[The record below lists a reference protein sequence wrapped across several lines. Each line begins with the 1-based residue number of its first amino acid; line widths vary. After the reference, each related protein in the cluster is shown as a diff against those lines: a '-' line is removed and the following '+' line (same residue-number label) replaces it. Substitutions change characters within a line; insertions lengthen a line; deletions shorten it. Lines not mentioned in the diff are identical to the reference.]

1 VPAHAKKPRT
11 KTEEASGSSYC
22 RAKEAVGYLQHHA
35 ASVPA
40 IDAATPG
47 AAASNGTASRAACI
61 KDKTDREAYDVIVAL
76 AANDM
81 LKGVPRPGRH
91 ATRRFL
97 DRALVAGCFA
107 IELLRQDNSA
117 QTARFQTYDC
127 ACARTVK
134 ARRDVADTFEPT
146 SRPCEPSK
154 SALAAGSRT
163 RRQTAEPQRP
173 R

>member
-1 VPAHAKKPRT
+1 MPAHAKKPRT

-61 KDKTDREAYDVIVAL
+61 KDKTDREACDVIVAL

-81 LKGVPRPGRH
+81 LKGCRVPARQPDLSRSVGRGISG
-91 ATRRFL
+91 L
-97 DRALVAGCFA
+97 A
-107 IELLRQDNSA
+107 IL
-117 QTARFQTYDC
+117 
-127 ACARTVK
+127 
-134 ARRDVADTFEPT
+134 
-146 SRPCEPSK
+146 K
-154 SALAAGSRT
+154 SGRV
-163 RRQTAEPQRP
+163 
-173 R
+173 

>member
-1 VPAHAKKPRT
+1 MPAHAKKPRT

-81 LKGVPRPGRH
+81 LKGCRVPARQPEPI
-91 ATRRFL
+91 AAPIRR
-97 DRALVAGCFA
+97 
-107 IELLRQDNSA
+107 
-117 QTARFQTYDC
+117 
-127 ACARTVK
+127 
-134 ARRDVADTFEPT
+134 
-146 SRPCEPSK
+146 
-154 SALAAGSRT
+154 AA
-163 RRQTAEPQRP
+163 P
-173 R
+173 

>member
-1 VPAHAKKPRT
+1 MPAHAKKPRT

-35 ASVPA
+35 ASGPA

-81 LKGVPRPGRH
+81 LKGVPRPGRL
-91 ATRRFL
+91 ANRR
-97 DRALVAGCFA
+97 
-107 IELLRQDNSA
+107 SA
-117 QTARFQTYDC
+117 F
-127 ACARTVK
+127 
-134 ARRDVADTFEPT
+134 
-146 SRPCEPSK
+146 
-154 SALAAGSRT
+154 G
-163 RRQTAEPQRP
+163 AEPENICSLRDLPVLTDTVEKVLIFGEQ
-173 R
+173 

>member
-1 VPAHAKKPRT
+1 MPAHAKKPRT

-47 AAASNGTASRAACI
+47 AAASNGAASRAACI

-81 LKGVPRPGRH
+81 LKRAGPGNLH
-91 ATRRFL
+91 KAMS
-97 DRALVAGCFA
+97 G
-107 IELLRQDNSA
+107 ISA
-117 QTARFQTYDC
+117 
-127 ACARTVK
+127 
-134 ARRDVADTFEPT
+134 
-146 SRPCEPSK
+146 
-154 SALAAGSRT
+154 
-163 RRQTAEPQRP
+163 
-173 R
+173 